1 MCLVPVSCSEK
12 PMWTPISDSPS
23 RQINT
28 LKIEVI
34 NIPSASWGQQDGL
47 QVILKTQLARAL
59 SDTL

>member
-1 MCLVPVSCSEK
+1 
-12 PMWTPISDSPS
+12 MWTPISDSPS